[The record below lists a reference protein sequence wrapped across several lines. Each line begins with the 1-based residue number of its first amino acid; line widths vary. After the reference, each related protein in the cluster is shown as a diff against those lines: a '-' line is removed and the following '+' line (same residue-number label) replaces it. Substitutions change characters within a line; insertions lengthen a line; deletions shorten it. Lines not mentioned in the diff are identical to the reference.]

1 MNVTKAAQRWRW
13 LSQGIETIDVRQG
26 IGLLSSVTEGALPHT
41 PAIASIPGPTGDAGP
56 VHKGGGRCCAST
68 FDRHSLIA
76 PDVAPSFYPVLSSFP
91 AWVVPCW
98 AGEATGA

>member
-56 VHKGGGRCCAST
+56 VRKRGGRCCAST

-76 PDVAPSFYPVLSSFP
+76 PNSMLLEAKSCGSDMDQ
-91 AWVVPCW
+91 
-98 AGEATGA
+98 GEQATAAQ

>member
-26 IGLLSSVTEGALPHT
+26 IALLSSVTEGALPHT

-56 VHKGGGRCCAST
+56 VHKRGGRCCAST

-76 PDVAPSFYPVLSSFP
+76 PSSMLLE
-91 AWVVPCW
+91 AKSCGSDMDQ
-98 AGEATGA
+98 GEQATAAQ